1 MSAGLIQ
8 RDPRLFR
15 ISPKVIFFGKGVT
28 VPLALFFDARHE
40 PHPVEEPMQVV
51 GSLLR
56 RPARSCDPTSYAAAT
71 LVIFQTRRRRR
82 GWWELAGRQMLNQL
96 VERKFFRGGR
106 WWLLHRQ
113 EQRPACVRDT
123 PLARLARDQLLAE
136 DIEVW
141 RPLSQALHAAGPL

>member
-1 MSAGLIQ
+1 
-8 RDPRLFR
+8 
-15 ISPKVIFFGKGVT
+15 
-28 VPLALFFDARHE
+28 
-40 PHPVEEPMQVV
+40 MQVV

-56 RPARSCDPTSYAAAT
+56 RPARLCDPTSYAAAT
-71 LVIFQTRRRRR
+71 LVIFQTRRRRRR

-96 VERKFFRGGR
+96 VERKFFRCGR
-106 WWLLHRQ
+106 RRLLHGQ

-141 RPLSQALHAAGPL
+141 RPLSQTLHAGRPLGSAGVEYSQVLLDDVKAGPAIGLAGEYLEYRHLKAHGRHRYANY